1 MSKEMR
7 KLIDDF
13 KTFNNEKL
21 NERLIDW
28 TKIENYWN
36 NLSNIDKKEILLK
49 DDFADADYYKEYD
62 FNSLP
67 SDVQNNLL
75 KFLPK
80 FEKYET

>member
-7 KLIDDF
+7 RLFDDF
-13 KTFNNEKL
+13 KTFNNRKL

-28 TKIENYWN
+28 TKIENYWD
-36 NLSNIDKKEILLK
+36 NLSTRDKKRILLK

-80 FEKYET
+80 FEK